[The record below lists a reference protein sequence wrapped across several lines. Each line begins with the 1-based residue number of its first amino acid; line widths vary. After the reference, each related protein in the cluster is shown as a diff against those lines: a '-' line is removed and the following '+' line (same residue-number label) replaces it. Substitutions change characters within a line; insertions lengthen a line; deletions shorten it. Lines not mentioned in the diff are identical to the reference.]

1 MNHAMRKTILFYIIF
16 PLLCFTQN
24 NENDILFSID
34 NNHVASEEF
43 LRVYNKNLDLITD
56 QSQKDI
62 DNYLQLYIDYK
73 LKVLEAYE
81 KKYDKK
87 ESYISELNKY
97 SAQLASNYLFDKRS
111 QDSLLNEAYQRTK
124 TEINASHILI
134 RVDQESI
141 DTLDIYNKL
150 LSFREEFKSNKLE
163 YLIKKYHDGKNI
175 FVEDLGYFS
184 AFKMVYSFESKAY
197 QTDIGKVSMPFRT
210 RFGFHIVKVND
221 IRSSLGEVTVG
232 HIMLFKKNKES
243 EIKINALYDSI
254 VNGSNFE
261 YLAKKYS
268 NDKKTSS
275 VGGKLKPFTSGQLNS
290 LPFEKA
296 AFGLKDIGEV
306 SKPIQTKFGWHI
318 LKLYSKSELSSFKDL
333 KPSLLNK
340 IKNNSRSLII
350 SNSFYNKLM
359 SKYSV
364 NHKNNLNYFINELND
379 SNNNNPWVIPNNID
393 KKKVLISFNNVELNY
408 LDFANYIVDYG
419 LNNQLNYK
427 PIDDL
432 YKDFINKSLM
442 NYYKKNLLT
451 ENEQYR
457 NIYNEYKDG
466 LLLFDLM
473 ENEVWNKAKEDTLA
487 LKKYYNNNKLL
498 FVDENKT
505 VKSYDDISGE
515 VISNYQ
521 VLFEKQWIN
530 SLREKRTI
538 FIDKKVLKRI
548 KKILK

>member
-1 MNHAMRKTILFYIIF
+1 MNHAMRKLILFYIIF

-97 SAQLASNYLFDKRS
+97 SAQLASNYLFDKKS

-134 RVDQESI
+134 RVDQESN

-150 LSFREEFKSNKLE
+150 LSYRAELKSNKLE
-163 YLIKKYHDGKNI
+163 YLIKKYHDGENI

-221 IRSSLGEVTVG
+221 IRSSLGQVTVG

-254 VNGSNFE
+254 INGSNFE
-261 YLAKKYS
+261 SFAKKYS
-268 NDKKTSS
+268 NDKNTSS

-296 AFGLKDIGEV
+296 AFGLKEIGEV
-306 SKPIQTKFGWHI
+306 SKPIQTKFGWHV

-333 KPSLLNK
+333 KPSLLKK
-340 IKNNSRSLII
+340 IKNNSRSSII

-364 NHKNNLNYFINELND
+364 SYKNDLNYFINELNG
-379 SNNNNPWVIPNNID
+379 SNNNNPWVIPNNIE
-393 KKKVLISFNNVELNY
+393 KKKVLISFNNVELN
-408 LDFANYIVDYG
+408 
-419 LNNQLNYK
+419 
-427 PIDDL
+427 
-432 YKDFINKSLM
+432 
-442 NYYKKNLLT
+442 
-451 ENEQYR
+451 
-457 NIYNEYKDG
+457 
-466 LLLFDLM
+466 
-473 ENEVWNKAKEDTLA
+473 
-487 LKKYYNNNKLL
+487 
-498 FVDENKT
+498 
-505 VKSYDDISGE
+505 
-515 VISNYQ
+515 
-521 VLFEKQWIN
+521 
-530 SLREKRTI
+530 
-538 FIDKKVLKRI
+538 
-548 KKILK
+548 

>member
-1 MNHAMRKTILFYIIF
+1 MKKTFLFYFIF

-24 NENDILFSID
+24 NTKDILFSID
-34 NNHVASEEF
+34 NNSVTIEEF
-43 LRVYNKNLDLITD
+43 LRVYNKNIDLITD
-56 QSQKDI
+56 QSQKNI
-62 DNYLQLYIDYK
+62 DTYLQLYIDYK
-73 LKVLEAYE
+73 LKVLEAYDN
-81 KKYDKK
+81 KYDKN

-97 SAQLASNYLFDKRS
+97 TAQLASNYLFDKTS

-124 TEINASHILI
+124 KEINASHILI
-134 RVDQESI
+134 RVDKESI
-141 DTLDIYNKL
+141 DTLDTYNKL
-150 LSFREEFKSNKLE
+150 LSFRDEFKNNKLE
-163 YLIKKYHDGKNI
+163 YLIKKYHDGENI

-184 AFKMVYSFESKAY
+184 AFKMVYSFESIAY
-197 QTDIGKVSMPFRT
+197 QTDIDQVSMPFRT

-221 IRSSLGEVTVG
+221 IRNSLGEVTVG
-232 HIMLFKKNKES
+232 HIMILKKNKES
-243 EIKINALYDSI
+243 ELTINSLYDSI
-254 VNGSNFE
+254 SNGSNFE
-261 YLAKKYS
+261 FLAKKYS
-268 NDKKTSS
+268 NDKNTSS
-275 VGGKLKPFTSGQLNS
+275 LGGKLKPFISGQLNS

-296 AFGLKDIGEV
+296 AFELQEAGQI

-318 LKLYSKSELSSFKDL
+318 LKLYSKSKLSSFEKS
-333 KPSLLNK
+333 KPSLLKK
-340 IKNNSRSLII
+340 IRNNSRSSII
-350 SNSFYNKLM
+350 SNSFYNKLT

-364 NHKNNLNYFINELND
+364 SYKNDLNYFVNELNGV
-379 SNNNNPWVIPNNID
+379 NNNNPWVIPNNIE

-419 LNNQLNYK
+419 LNNQFNYK

-442 NYYKKNLLT
+442 DYYKNNLLT
-451 ENEQYR
+451 ENEKYR
-457 NIYNEYKDG
+457 NIYNEYRDG

-505 VKSYDDISGE
+505 IKSYDDISGE